1 MSKSS
6 WELVSEEPGNIFTWR
21 LRVPN
26 GWLYRRGNT
35 DRMVFV
41 SDEERDVPDEMLTPQ
56 ESSAPWLAR

>member
-1 MSKSS
+1 MSKSN

-41 SDEERDVPDEMLTPQ
+41 SDEERDVPDVKC
-56 ESSAPWLAR
+56 